1 MKSNIFIVNRTK
13 GFTLIELLVVISI
26 IGLLSS
32 VVLAALSS
40 ARDKA
45 NFASGKQF
53 DINHY
58 RAYGVDAMGYWNMDA
73 IASSKV
79 KDDSSDQND
88 FSVIGNPTVGTGVF
102 GNAITFPTI
111 SDYLEFTPPASSKI
125 SSMSSTG
132 GTITMWVKVSN
143 TTSATTQYILST
155 QGRSTNRIYVQ
166 SLTGVVSVIRGSG
179 AGQRT
184 INLGTVNSG
193 DWYNVALSWTG
204 GSDGSTQTVKGYLNG
219 KKIGQG
225 TYTEGGTFDINPIR
239 INSFFT
245 GSSGAFS
252 NGSVDEIRIYN
263 TVLSD
268 AEIESK
274 YFAEINKIKDN
285 NLAKK

>member
-1 MKSNIFIVNRTK
+1 MGFNFFIVNKAK

-53 DINHY
+53 DISHY

-111 SDYLEFTPPASSKI
+111 SDYLEFTPSASSKI

-132 GTITMWVKVSN
+132 GTITLWVKVSN
-143 TTSATTQYILST
+143 VTSAATQYILST
-155 QGRSTNRIYVQ
+155 QGRNTNRIYIQ

-179 AGQRT
+179 TGQRT
-184 INLGTVNSG
+184 INLSSVNSG
-193 DWYNVALSWTG
+193 DWNNVAVTWTG
-204 GSDGSTQTVKGYLNG
+204 GADSSTQTVKGYFNG

-225 TYTEGGTFDINPIR
+225 TYTEGGTFDINAIR
-239 INSFFT
+239 INSFYT
-245 GSSGAFS
+245 GTSGAFT
-252 NGSVDEIRIYN
+252 NGSVDELRIYN

-268 AEIESK
+268 SEIESR
-274 YFAEINKIKDN
+274 YFAELNKIKAN